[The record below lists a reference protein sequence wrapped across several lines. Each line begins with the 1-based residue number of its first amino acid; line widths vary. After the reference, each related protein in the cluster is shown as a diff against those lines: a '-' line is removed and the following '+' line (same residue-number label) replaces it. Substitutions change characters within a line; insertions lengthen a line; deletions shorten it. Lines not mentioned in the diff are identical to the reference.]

1 MLRNKYNVMPTNIGA
16 IASRKMY
23 FFMVIFQIV
32 IYLYINAF
40 DLQKHIDIV
49 IISHNNILK
58 VV

>member
-1 MLRNKYNVMPTNIGA
+1 
-16 IASRKMY
+16 MY

>member
-16 IASRKMY
+16 SVSRKMY
-23 FFMVIFQIV
+23 FFMLIFQIV